1 VPAAKALSV
10 VVPVRDSAA
19 TLGRVLT
26 AIRQSALKR
35 ENYELIVV
43 DDSSNDASAIIAARY
58 ADTVIRLTGPGCGPA
73 YARNRGIEI
82 ARGEIVAFVNPDVVV
97 SPDTLPT
104 MLSTLATRVDIGAV
118 AASRDET
125 SGAQNF
131 ASQYWNLLVGFG
143 EQRHP
148 EICAHF
154 ESGCGAVRRGAL
166 IAAGMYDE
174 WRFGRECLE
183 GLELG
188 QRLQRAGYRLLL
200 MRDLRVVY
208 LKHWSVA
215 KICREVWQRSALLS
229 RSFGYQSTSVSVPG
243 EVVITLSRAL
253 TPAVAVMGSASL
265 AAAFVP
271 PSFGLI
277 RDACV
282 LALILLGNLPV
293 HRFYARQKGLAFAIA
308 SAPLHVIIQGVA
320 AVALCVGWLL
330 RDTIG
335 DRLPDAT
342 TQAFSEVGL
351 EIWPPV
357 PRRI

>member
-1 VPAAKALSV
+1 MPSTKALSV
-10 VVPVRDSAA
+10 VVPVRDNAA
-19 TLGRVLT
+19 TLGRALT
-26 AIRQSALKR
+26 AIRESGLKR

-43 DDSSNDASAIIAARY
+43 DDSSSDASAIIAARH
-58 ADTVIRLTGPGCGPA
+58 ADIVVRLTGAGCGPA

-82 ARGEIVAFVNPDVVV
+82 ARGDIVAFVNPDVVL
-97 SPDTLPT
+97 SRDTLPR
-104 MLSTLATRVDIGAV
+104 MLSTLATRVDIAAV

-131 ASQYWNLLVGFG
+131 ASQYWNLLLGFG

-148 EICAHF
+148 EIGAHF
-154 ESGCGAVRRGAL
+154 ETGCGAVRRRVL

-208 LKHWSVA
+208 LKRWSVA
-215 KICREVWQRSALLS
+215 KICREVWQRSALLT

-243 EVVITLSRAL
+243 EVVITLSRSL

-282 LALILLGNLPV
+282 LVLILLGNLPV
-293 HRFYARQKGLAFAIA
+293 HRFYTRQKGLAFAIA

-320 AVALCVGWLL
+320 AVALCIGWLL
-330 RDTIG
+330 RGTIG

-351 EIWPPV
+351 EIWPPL

>member
-1 VPAAKALSV
+1 VTVAKALSV
-10 VVPVRDSAA
+10 IVPVRDNSA
-19 TLGRVLT
+19 TLGSVLT
-26 AIRQSALKR
+26 AIRQSAFGR
-35 ENYELIVV
+35 ETYELIVV
-43 DDSSNDASAIIAARY
+43 DDSSSDASAAIAARY
-58 ADTVIRLTGPGCGPA
+58 ADTVVRLTGGSSGPA

-82 ARGEIVAFVNPDVVV
+82 ARGEIVAFVNPDVVL

-104 MLSTLATRVDIGAV
+104 MLATLAARADIAAV
-118 AASRDET
+118 AASRDEPA
-125 SGAQNF
+125 GAQNF
-131 ASQYWNLLVGFG
+131 ASQYWNLLLGFG

-208 LKHWSVA
+208 LKRWSVA
-215 KICREVWQRSALLS
+215 KICREVWNRSALLT
-229 RSFGYQSTSVSVPG
+229 RSFGYQRTSVSVPG

-265 AAAFVP
+265 VAAFVP

-282 LALILLGNLPV
+282 LSLILLGNLPV
-293 HRFYARQKGLAFAIA
+293 HRFYARQKGVAFAIA
-308 SAPLHVIIQGVA
+308 SVPLHVIIQGVA
-320 AVALCVGWLL
+320 AVALCIGWLL